1 MEKVEIISVTPNA
14 EQQILYMARVSSDQ
28 SNDSVGL
35 IRYLIKHK
43 HWSPFELAHATFE
56 INTSRTIAHQ
66 ILRHRSFSFQEF
78 SQRYASP
85 NQTVKYNARN
95 QAESNRQSSAENVDA
110 ETQQW
115 WRKVQEDIEALAFTS
130 YGMAL
135 EKGIAR
141 ECARFILPEATE
153 TKMYMAGSIRSWIH
167 YFELRCDEHT
177 QLEHRRL
184 AMAMRAL
191 LAEHL
196 PTIKEALWLAPEQK

>member
-1 MEKVEIISVTPNA
+1 
-14 EQQILYMARVSSDQ
+14 MARVSSDQ

-35 IRYLIKHK
+35 IKYLIRHK

>member
-1 MEKVEIISVTPNA
+1 VETVEIISITPNA

-35 IRYLIKHK
+35 IKYLIRNK

-85 NQTVKYNARN
+85 NETVKYNARN

-110 ETQQW
+110 ETQRW
-115 WRKVQEDIEALAFTS
+115 WRAAQDDIENIAFGYYEAALAR
-130 YGMAL
+130 
-135 EKGIAR
+135 GIAR

-184 AMAMRAL
+184 ALAMRAL

-196 PTIKEALWLAPEQK
+196 PTIKEALWLEQTT

>member
-1 MEKVEIISVTPNA
+1 METVEIISITPNA

-35 IRYLIKHK
+35 IKYLIRNK

-85 NQTVKYNARN
+85 NETVKYNARN

-110 ETQQW
+110 ETQRW
-115 WRKVQEDIEALAFTS
+115 WRAAQDDIENIAFGYYEAALAR
-130 YGMAL
+130 
-135 EKGIAR
+135 GIAR

-184 AMAMRAL
+184 ALAMRAL

-196 PTIKEALWLAPEQK
+196 PTIKEALWLEQ

>member
-1 MEKVEIISVTPNA
+1 MESVELVSITPNA

-35 IRYLIKHK
+35 IRYLIRHK
-43 HWSPFELAHATFE
+43 HWSPFELAHATME
-56 INTSRTIAHQ
+56 IVTSRTIAHQ

-85 NQTVKYNARN
+85 NETVKYNART
-95 QAESNRQSSAENVDA
+95 QATENRQSSLEDVDA
-110 ETQQW
+110 ETKQW
-115 WRKVQEDIEALAFTS
+115 WRAAQEDIETVAFG
-130 YGMAL
+130 YYEAAL
-135 EKGIAR
+135 ERGIAK

-153 TKMYMAGSIRSWIH
+153 TKLYMAGSIRSWIH

-184 AMAMRAL
+184 ALPMRAL

-196 PTIKEALWLAPEQK
+196 PTIKEALWEK

>member
-1 MEKVEIISVTPNA
+1 METVEIISITPNA

-35 IRYLIKHK
+35 IKYLIRNK

-85 NQTVKYNARN
+85 NETVKYNARN

-110 ETQQW
+110 ETQRW
-115 WRKVQEDIEALAFTS
+115 WRAAQDDIENIAFGYYEAALAR
-130 YGMAL
+130 
-135 EKGIAR
+135 GIAR

-184 AMAMRAL
+184 ALAMRAL

-196 PTIKEALWLAPEQK
+196 PTIKEALWLEQTT